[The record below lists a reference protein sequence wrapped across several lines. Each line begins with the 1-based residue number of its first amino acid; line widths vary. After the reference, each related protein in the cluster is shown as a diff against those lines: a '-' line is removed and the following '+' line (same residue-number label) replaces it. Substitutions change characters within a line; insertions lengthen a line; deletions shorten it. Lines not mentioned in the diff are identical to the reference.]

1 MYETIREFALERL
14 AESGEGQAIGRQ
26 HAEYYAGWKGRY
38 SQELYC
44 LEAELDNLR
53 AAMRWSLE
61 TGQAGPGL
69 QIAEHVWFWSNWS
82 AEWRYWLDALL
93 RLPDALTSSP
103 MRLSAL
109 FAAAI
114 QAILLEDAP
123 RGQALSDEHLALANA
138 LNDQTAQFMS
148 FYLSGYVRVVQ
159 EDFSGAAA
167 TFAEGLAKAA
177 EAGNRAWVALSDALG
192 KALFLLGEY
201 DRAEAAL
208 HAALT
213 GFAEDGFRFGSIETL
228 VALGYIALEKQD
240 AGRARRLFAQ
250 AAEQSITIGFR
261 SELPDCLN
269 GLAGVALQENDL
281 RRAAQLYG
289 AAEGLAQQFGL
300 RAHEPTLIRFNE
312 RNQADLRERLVPA
325 ALERAWQAGRM
336 MSVAEAMAA
345 GR

>member
-1 MYETIREFALERL
+1 
-14 AESGEGQAIGRQ
+14 
-26 HAEYYAGWKGRY
+26 
-38 SQELYC
+38 
-44 LEAELDNLR
+44 
-53 AAMRWSLE
+53 
-61 TGQAGPGL
+61 
-69 QIAEHVWFWSNWS
+69 
-82 AEWRYWLDALL
+82 
-93 RLPDALTSSP
+93 
-103 MRLSAL
+103 
-109 FAAAI
+109 
-114 QAILLEDAP
+114 
-123 RGQALSDEHLALANA
+123 
-138 LNDQTAQFMS
+138 
-148 FYLSGYVRVVQ
+148 
-159 EDFSGAAA
+159 
-167 TFAEGLAKAA
+167 
-177 EAGNRAWVALSDALG
+177 
-192 KALFLLGEY
+192 
-201 DRAEAAL
+201 
-208 HAALT
+208 
-213 GFAEDGFRFGSIETL
+213 
-228 VALGYIALEKQD
+228 LEKQD